1 MGRDV
6 GYSFKM
12 NELKRRKAMRAISSL
27 MLFGGVAALAAG
39 QAGAQVKT
47 GLATPV
53 RPAAPAKPPVQQ
65 PRPVKGMATQPP
77 VTPEAP
83 VPGNPDY
90 APESAQPVEAPA
102 PLPPVV
108 WDAVS
113 AQDLLYYIQQIGKE
127 GLNPADYDPEE
138 FEAAI
143 RTGNPAVISPIATD
157 RFDRVSSDL
166 ALGHVKKPA
175 RIDWWVVDK
184 DLDATK
190 QDALLRS
197 ALASHNI
204 RGALDGLLPTHPQYA
219 ALRAALEQ
227 TPASETAKINRIRLN
242 MDRWRW
248 LPRDLGPKYIIV
260 NVPGFHATLVENGVN
275 RWKQR
280 AIAGKLSTPTP
291 QLNATAVGVILNP
304 WWEVPKSI
312 EHEAAGKKG
321 FVPVRGADGQIQRWR
336 QPPGPTNALGQVKF
350 VMPNS
355 KAIYLHDTNARS
367 RFNSDTRALS
377 HGCIRTQHILDLAT
391 QLLGDDNGP
400 WTPERIEA
408 ALDSK
413 KTVQAN
419 FVKPLPV
426 YIVYFSSAALLDG
439 KIVDYKDLYGRDAK
453 AMAALNMKDG
463 GASMAPPKVK
473 PEDQAAGTAKPKKA
487 AKPSGQ
493 IAAPAAKQK
502 PATKPTGQIA
512 TR

>member
-1 MGRDV
+1 M
-6 GYSFKM
+6 
-12 NELKRRKAMRAISSL
+12 
-27 MLFGGVAALAAG
+27 MLLAGLAALAAG
-39 QAGAQVKT
+39 PAGAQVKT
-47 GLATPV
+47 GLATQVTPT
-53 RPAAPAKPPVQQ
+53 AKQPVQRV
-65 PRPVKGMATQPP
+65 RPVKVQPIQPP
-77 VTPEAP
+77 ATPEAP

-90 APESAQPVEAPA
+90 APDAAQGVQPPVLVPP

-108 WDAVS
+108 WDVLS
-113 AQDLLYYIQQIGKE
+113 AQDLLYYIEQIGKE
-127 GLNPADYDPEE
+127 GLNPADYDPAELD
-138 FEAAI
+138 AAI
-143 RTGNPAVISPIATD
+143 RTGNLAVISPIATD

-184 DLDATK
+184 DLDSAK
-190 QDALLRS
+190 QDTLLRS
-197 ALASHNI
+197 ALAQHNI
-204 RGALDGLLPTHPQYA
+204 RAALDGLLPMHPQYA
-219 ALRAALEQ
+219 ALKAALEM
-227 TPASETAKINRIRLN
+227 TPASDTAQTNRIRLN

-291 QLNATAVGVILNP
+291 QLSATAVGVILNP

-321 FVPVRGADGQIQRWR
+321 FVPVKGADGQVQRWR

-367 RFNSDTRALS
+367 RFNDETRALS

-400 WTPERIEA
+400 WTPDKIEA
-408 ALDSK
+408 TLDSK
-413 KTVQAN
+413 KTAQAN

-439 KIVDYKDLYGRDAK
+439 KIVDYRDLYGRDSK
-453 AMAALNMKDG
+453 AVAALNMKDG
-463 GASMAPPKVK
+463 GASMIPPKPK
-473 PEDQAAGTAKPKKA
+473 PEDQIASPAAKPKSATKPAGLIATPA
-487 AKPSGQ
+487 AKP
-493 IAAPAAKQK
+493 K
-502 PATKPTGQIA
+502 PAVKPAGQVA
-512 TR
+512 QR